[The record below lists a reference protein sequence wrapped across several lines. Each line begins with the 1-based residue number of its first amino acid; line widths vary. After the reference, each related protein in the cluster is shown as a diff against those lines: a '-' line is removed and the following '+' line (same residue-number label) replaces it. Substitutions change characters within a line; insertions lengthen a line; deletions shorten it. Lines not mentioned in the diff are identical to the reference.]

1 MSRAPV
7 HSAEHLF
14 DRAGVAK
21 QIAILRA
28 EHAAMPEFRKA
39 VVECFFHTLT
49 EARAQVRSWF
59 EADGGGLAC
68 TRNLSRIEDDLIRA
82 IHDYVVTYV
91 YPLENPSTSE
101 RLAIVAVGGYG
112 RGTLASQSDIDLLFL
127 LPYKQTPW
135 GESVVEAILYVLWD
149 MRQKVGHATRSLD
162 ECMRQ
167 AKADMTIRTAM
178 LEARLI
184 DGDAALFAQLRAR
197 FRTEIVD
204 MGARD
209 FVAAKLAER
218 ETRVHRAGQ
227 SRYLVEPNV
236 KEGKGGLRD
245 LNTLFW
251 ISKYVYKVSEVKE
264 LVTAGLFT
272 TAELRLFE
280 RCEEFLWRVRC
291 HIHFV
296 TGRAEER
303 LTFDLQRV
311 IAGRLGYKSHSGLNE
326 VERFMKHYFLIA
338 KDVGDLTNIVCA
350 ALEEKQAK
358 PRAMLNRL
366 VGKLRRRATLADS
379 KDFAIE
385 TDRIT
390 VASADVF
397 EKDPVNLIRLYWL
410 ADRNSLAIHP
420 DATRLVTL
428 SLKRIDANIRAN
440 AEANRLFLDIVT
452 SKRQPETVLRRMNE
466 AGVLG
471 RFIPE
476 FGRIVAMM
484 QFNMYHHYTVDEH
497 LLRAIGVLSELDRKI
512 LAQELPLSTEIFASI
527 SNRTALYV
535 AVFLHDIAKGREE
548 DHSIAGARLARSL
561 CPRFGLS
568 DAETETVVWLIDAHL
583 IMSNTAQ
590 GRDLSDP
597 KTIETFAATVQTLER
612 LKMLL
617 ILTVCD
623 IRAVGPGVW
632 NAWKAQLLR
641 NLYWETEVVLSGG
654 YSAMDRKHRVYSAQE
669 QLRAVLPGW
678 SDPEFDEYAARHYP
692 AYWLKVDLAHKVQ
705 HAKLF
710 RLSGVE
716 LRSLITEVQTNP
728 EKGVTEVTIIAPDHP
743 RLLSIIAGGC
753 AAAGGNIVDAQI
765 FTTSDGFALDTIV
778 MTRAFEREED
788 ELRRAN
794 RVAQTIE
801 KALRGEIRLA
811 PLMAEKSDDRK
822 GHAQTFKVA
831 PEVILDNNLSHRY
844 SVLEVSGLD
853 RPGLLHELTAVLSK
867 LNLNIGSAH
876 IVTFGEKAV
885 DAFYVTDLTGAK
897 ITNPARQIS
906 VKRNLLEVFDKKS
919 ETSDAKALQQ
929 SVS

>member
-1 MSRAPV
+1 MTREPV
-7 HSAEHLF
+7 HSATHLV
-14 DRAGVAK
+14 DTADLAVK
-21 QIAILRA
+21 IAELRKL
-28 EHAAMPEFRKA
+28 HADMPEFRKA
-39 VVECFFHTLT
+39 VVELFYKTLT
-49 EARAQVRSWF
+49 DARAIVRGWF
-59 EADGGGLAC
+59 EADGRGLVC
-68 TRNLSRIEDDLIRA
+68 TQNLCRIEDDLIRA
-82 IHDYVVTYV
+82 IHAYVVIHV
-91 YPLENPSTSE
+91 YPLKNPSTSE

-112 RGTLASQSDIDLLFL
+112 RGTLAPQSDIDLLFL

-149 MRQKVGHATRSLD
+149 MRQKVGHATRSVD
-162 ECMRQ
+162 ECLRQ
-167 AKADMTIRTAM
+167 VKADMTIRTSV

-184 DGDAALFAQLRAR
+184 DGDTDLFNDLRSRFMKEVVELGAQ
-197 FRTEIVD
+197 
-204 MGARD
+204 D
-209 FVAAKLAER
+209 FVTAKLAER
-218 ETRVHRAGQ
+218 EARVSRAGQ

-251 ISKYVYKVSEVKE
+251 ISKYFYKVSEVTD
-264 LVTAGLFT
+264 LVNAGLFT
-272 TAELRLFE
+272 PAELRLFQ

-291 HIHFV
+291 HIHFY
-296 TGRAEER
+296 TGRPEER
-303 LTFDLQRV
+303 LSFDLQRV
-311 IAGRLGYKSHSGLNE
+311 IAGRLGYHAHAGLNA

-358 PRAMLNRL
+358 PRAMLDRL
-366 VGKLRRRATLADS
+366 MGKLRRRTALPDA
-379 KDFAIE
+379 KDFAVE

-390 VASADVF
+390 VARPDVF
-397 EKDPVNLIRLYWL
+397 ETDPVNLIRLYWL

-428 SLKRIDANIRAN
+428 SLRRIDAQMRENK
-440 AEANRLFLDIVT
+440 EANRLFLDIVT
-452 SKRQPETVLRRMNE
+452 SKRAPETVLRRMNE

-471 RFIPE
+471 RFIPD

-497 LLRAIGVLSELDRKI
+497 LLRSIGALSEIDQGVLSK
-512 LAQELPLSTEIFASI
+512 ELPLSTEVFATI

-535 AVFLHDIAKGREE
+535 AVFLHDIAKGRDE
-548 DHSIAGARLARSL
+548 DHSIAGAKVARAL

-568 DAETETVVWLIDAHL
+568 EAETETVAWLIDAHL

-641 NLYWETEVVLSGG
+641 NLYWDTEVVLSGG
-654 YSAMDRKHRVYSAQE
+654 HSAMDRKHRVHAAQE
-669 QLRAVLPGW
+669 QLRAALPGW
-678 SDPEFDEYAARHYP
+678 SDHEFDDYAARHYP
-692 AYWLKVDLAHKVQ
+692 AYWLKVDVEHKVA

-710 RLSGVE
+710 RLSSVE
-716 LRSLITEVQTNP
+716 VRSLMTEVHTNAT
-728 EKGVTEVTIIAPDHP
+728 KGVTEITIVAPDHP
-743 RLLSIIAGGC
+743 RLLSIVAGGC

-765 FTTSDGFALDTIV
+765 FTTTDGFALDTIV

-811 PLMAEKSDDRK
+811 PLMAAKSESRK
-822 GHAQTFKVA
+822 DHEETFHIA
-831 PEVILDNNLSHRY
+831 PEITLDNNLSNRY
-844 SVLEVSGLD
+844 TVLEVSGLD
-853 RPGLLHELTAVLSK
+853 RPGLLHELTAAISK

-885 DAFYVTDLTGAK
+885 DAFYVTDLTGSK
-897 ITNPARQIS
+897 ITNPSRQGS
-906 VKRNLLEVFDKKS
+906 VKRHLLEVFEKK
-919 ETSDAKALQQ
+919 
-929 SVS
+929 

>member
-1 MSRAPV
+1 MQRSPV
-7 HSAEHLF
+7 HSAKHLF
-14 DRAGVAK
+14 DSAGVAK
-21 QIAILRA
+21 QIAALRA
-28 EHAAMPEFRKA
+28 EHAGTPEFRKA
-39 VVECFFHTLT
+39 VVECFFQTLT
-49 EARAQVRSWF
+49 EARAQVRQWF
-59 EADGGGLAC
+59 EADGRGLAC
-68 TRNLSRIEDDLIRA
+68 TRNLSQIEDDLIRA

-112 RGTLASQSDIDLLFL
+112 RGTLAPQSDIDLLFL

-184 DGDAALFAQLRAR
+184 DGDAALFEQLRSR

-204 MGARD
+204 TGARD

-218 ETRVHRAGQ
+218 ETRVQRAGQ

-251 ISKYVYKVSEVKE
+251 ISKYFYKVSEVKE

-272 TAELRLFE
+272 PAELRLFE

-311 IAGRLGYKSHSGLNE
+311 IAGRLGYHSHSGLNE

-428 SLKRIDANIRAN
+428 SLKRIDAKIRAN
-440 AEANRLFLDIVT
+440 PEANRLFLDIVT

-512 LAQELPLSTEIFASI
+512 LVQELPLSTEIFATI

-583 IMSNTAQ
+583 VMSNTAQ

-617 ILTVCD
+617 VLTVCD

-654 YSAMDRKHRVYSAQE
+654 HSAMDRKHRVHAAQE
-669 QLRAVLPGW
+669 QLRAALPGW
-678 SDPEFDEYAARHYP
+678 SDHEFDEYAARHYP

-811 PLMAEKSDDRK
+811 PLMAEKSEDRK
-822 GHAQTFKVA
+822 GHAQTFSVA
-831 PEVILDNNLSHRY
+831 PEVILDNNLSNRY

-853 RPGLLHELTAVLSK
+853 RPGLLHELTAVLSR

-919 ETSDAKALQQ
+919 EASDAKAVPQ
-929 SVS
+929 SVL